1 MRQNLAWEGAGAPF
15 KDCEAMTPIF
25 GRYYTW
31 EEAQSACPDGW
42 RLPADE
48 DWAAVAEI
56 YGDTSVPGADY
67 EGLAGDMMED
77 LYFNGTRMWEYWRE
91 VDVTNAAR
99 LSVMPVG
106 YASVEAGSHEFDA
119 VYEYAS
125 FWTAD
130 ETGGFGVCRYIVTG
144 QDIVYYGNM
153 SKTDFACSVRCV
165 SDEL

>member
-1 MRQNLAWEGAGAPF
+1 
-15 KDCEAMTPIF
+15 MTPIF

-56 YGDTSVPGADY
+56 YGDTSTPGADY
-67 EGLAGDMMED
+67 EGLAGDLMED

-130 ETGGFGVCRYIVTG
+130 ETGGFGVCRYIVTS